1 MRHDR
6 DKSFRDKNEMGLE
19 DVRTYLRLGEEDE
32 KRENI
37 GDSVSEEEG
46 CGFGFN
52 FQRTTRRWLRFSE
65 ANCSE

>member
-37 GDSVSEEEG
+37 GDSVNWKRKTKEI
-46 CGFGFN
+46 N
-52 FQRTTRRWLRFSE
+52 T
-65 ANCSE
+65 